1 MKKVFVYAMAGALL
15 MSSCGSYTASGAYT
29 GSMLGS
35 ILGSAIGGLNDG
47 PRGSDWGSILGMAG
61 GAVVGAAVGSAAD
74 RAQEERVQ
82 QKRAEVQDRIARK
95 SGGNY
100 GRYDNDNYGS
110 YGSGN
115 YGSYGNGAGYDSD
128 YNYGQLNGSNGNAV
142 EYDPSNSGDD
152 RIEFKSGN
160 GNNFND
166 ASTGAVGSSF
176 SSSTS
181 NLDTSTG
188 LVVSNVRILDDNRNQ
203 QLESNEVMRL
213 VFEVRNFTN
222 RPLRDVRPHVVE
234 VTGAKNIFVSPDA
247 RVESLA
253 PGKGIR
259 YTAMVKAG
267 KRVKN
272 GEIVLRV
279 QATQGN
285 GQLQSN
291 VEEISI
297 PTVR

>member
-61 GAVVGAAVGSAAD
+61 GAVVGAAIGSAAD
-74 RAQEERVQ
+74 RAQEERIQ
-82 QKRAEVQDRIARK
+82 QKREEIRMRSQHRNSAGYSTYESDRGYDSQYQYGQPNGNSSGYSNREV
-95 SGGNY
+95 STGGNY
-100 GRYDNDNYGS
+100 NVD
-110 YGSGN
+110 SGM
-115 YGSYGNGAGYDSD
+115 
-128 YNYGQLNGSNGNAV
+128 
-142 EYDPSNSGDD
+142 DPSNSGDD

-160 GNNFND
+160 GAND
-166 ASTGAVGSSF
+166 FSAPATSANDF
-176 SSSTS
+176 SSSVNATEP
-181 NLDTSTG
+181 STG
-188 LVVSNVRILDDNRNQ
+188 IVVRNLHFADESRNR
-203 QLESNEVMRL
+203 QLESNEIMRL
-213 VFEVRNFTN
+213 TFEVRNMTSRTLF
-222 RPLRDVRPHVVE
+222 DIRPHVEE
-234 VTGAKNIFVSPDA
+234 VSGMKNIYISPDA

-267 KRVKN
+267 RRVKDGN
-272 GEIVLRV
+272 IVLRV
-279 QATQGN
+279 QAQQGN
-285 GQLQSN
+285 GHLVSN
-291 VEEISI
+291 AEEITI

>member
-35 ILGSAIGGLNDG
+35 ILGSAIGGLSDG

-128 YNYGQLNGSNGNAV
+128 YNYGPLNGSNGNAV

-166 ASTGAVGSSF
+166 ASAGAVGSNF

-188 LVVSNVRILDDNRNQ
+188 LVVSNVRIIDDNRNQ

-291 VEEISI
+291 VEEVSI

>member
-61 GAVVGAAVGSAAD
+61 GAVVGAAIGNAAD

-82 QKRAEVQDRIARK
+82 QKRAEVQNRIARK